1 MQPMPPT
8 EDLSEFDGADAPSVE
23 VVCDQ
28 LQVLIANL
36 DALGE
41 RIAAA
46 HIQMALDTL
55 RSA

>member
-1 MQPMPPT
+1 MPPT
-8 EDLSEFDGADAPSVE
+8 EDLSEFDGAAAPSVE

-28 LQVLIANL
+28 LQVLLANL
-36 DALGE
+36 DTLGE